1 MECHEVQSQL
11 VRYLDNDLSP
21 QQHGAVEDHLEHCYL
36 CTEELHET
44 VSLLDT
50 CRDAL
55 RCPETRN
62 RFEEL
67 RPLLRRPASI
77 GARPQSPL
85 RPYQIVAG
93 WAALAAVAI
102 LLIST
107 AAPVVRTIR
116 GLDLLVARSQNPPEI
131 VFPEQKGPDTTN
143 MPFLLAWQT
152 RVNWAESLNENGRA
166 VNNAPSAP
174 DTDQDSTVPK
184 PLSLQE
190 SDPPVS
196 DRGLI
201 GSKAKCHLVY
211 ETGGSPIVTARND
224 ALGTPSPSSARV
236 MWRADYGAIQI

>member
-21 QQHGAVEDHLEHCYL
+21 QQHDAVEDHLDHCYL

-44 VSLLDT
+44 VSLFDT

-55 RCPETRN
+55 RCPEARN

-77 GARPQSPL
+77 GPRPQSPL

-93 WAALAAVAI
+93 WVALAAVAI

-116 GLDLLVARSQNPPEI
+116 GLDLLVARSLNPPEI
-131 VFPEQKGPDTTN
+131 VLPVADEPDTKD

-152 RVNWAESLNENGRA
+152 RVNWAESLDKDGRA
-166 VNNAPSAP
+166 GN
-174 DTDQDSTVPK
+174 DTIGPRPQSPLRPHQPEASVPE
-184 PLSLQE
+184 PVSLQV

-196 DRGLI
+196 ERGLI
-201 GSKAKCHLVY
+201 RSKTKCHLVY
-211 ETGGSPIVTARND
+211 ETGGLWVVAARD
-224 ALGTPSPSSARV
+224 DRA
-236 MWRADYGAIQI
+236 WRADYGAIQI